1 MELVHRTM
9 GLWGSGCLWEDGD
22 KAGNKY
28 FAEGEERRE
37 SLTVFLT
44 ELREMERCIGTNLD
58 IDIDIATQYLPAPA

>member
-1 MELVHRTM
+1 M

-28 FAEGEERRE
+28 FVEGGEKERE
-37 SLTVFLT
+37 TLTVFLT
-44 ELREMERCIGTNLD
+44 ELREVERCIGTNFD